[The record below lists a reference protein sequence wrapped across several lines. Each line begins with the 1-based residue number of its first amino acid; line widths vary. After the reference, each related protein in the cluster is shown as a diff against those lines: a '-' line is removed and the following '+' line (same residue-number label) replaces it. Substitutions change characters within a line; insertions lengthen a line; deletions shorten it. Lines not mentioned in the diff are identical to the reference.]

1 MRSVIGQLVEF
12 GPAGQ
17 SWSVKTFQM
26 AMAEGLQAK
35 MTIGA

>member
-35 MTIGA
+35 MTIEA